1 MYQTTSPWPC
11 NMLYFN
17 AFNQFYI
24 YTLKCCALGF
34 CSICDRRNTIIL
46 WRIII
51 IVRMK
56 WTLSCLSEYFKHDE
70 SYVGMSIKT
79 VSSRQTHF
87 SSSSVISS
95 NVSMR
100 KPFSTILFKMEPPL
114 LCTPSHTCT
123 HTHTHTHTHTQSSF
137 SLSPSFHPSL
147 SIFFPAALSSL
158 NHNPRW
164 YTIYFT
170 LTHTLHHACLF
181 PPECKSHE
189 GKGRFLH
196 PRNSIQQVEDT
207 Q

>member
-46 WRIII
+46 WGIII

-70 SYVGMSIKT
+70 SYVAMSIKT

-114 LCTPSHTCT
+114 LCTPSHT
-123 HTHTHTHTHTQSSF
+123 HTHTHKQTHSPL
-137 SLSPSFHPSL
+137 SLSLLPSILPFLFSFLQLYHPWITTLDDTPFISL
-147 SIFFPAALSSL
+147 
-158 NHNPRW
+158 W
-164 YTIYFT
+164 
-170 LTHTLHHACLF
+170 HTLYTM
-181 PPECKSHE
+181 PVSSHQNVSLMKAKA
-189 GKGRFLH
+189 GFFIPVTAFSK
-196 PRNSIQQVEDT
+196 
-207 Q
+207 